1 MTHKKILIHALSLRE
16 HGGTARHLRS
26 FLPSLSAY
34 SPSVQYVLCVNA
46 DFAVPG
52 EYSNI
57 RILRIPIRA
66 DMRRVWWDQVMLPK
80 VARLEL
86 VDAIWCLLGFG
97 SMRPSVPQITFQR
110 APTYYCRWHLQTLKG
125 RERFETLVRRWLQLK
140 AMQASRCIVTPT
152 NSMRDM
158 ILSIY
163 PKLPSEKFKTIPHA
177 FDSQGLEATEPLP
190 LAVQKTLADCSGEAL
205 TVLYV
210 GHILPYKEL
219 DVLLEAFQLVTQSIH
234 RPVRLVLTIARE
246 DWPKGYDA
254 FVRQVK
260 TRGLERKVKI
270 LGKIPQLAI
279 GHLYRACDVVAFP
292 SLCESFGWPLVEATS
307 LGIPVLA
314 ADTPVNREMA
324 GEGALY
330 FAPRDVTSVAEQ
342 LQKLLEDEQLRAMVG
357 AAGGA
362 HFERTHLTWPE
373 YVQRCLEATFGSKAR
388 DNRDSP

>member
-1 MTHKKILIHALSLRE
+1 
-16 HGGTARHLRS
+16 
-26 FLPSLSAY
+26 
-34 SPSVQYVLCVNA
+34 
-46 DFAVPG
+46 
-52 EYSNI
+52 
-57 RILRIPIRA
+57 
-66 DMRRVWWDQVMLPK
+66 
-80 VARLEL
+80 
-86 VDAIWCLLGFG
+86 
-97 SMRPSVPQITFQR
+97 
-110 APTYYCRWHLQTLKG
+110 
-125 RERFETLVRRWLQLK
+125 
-140 AMQASRCIVTPT
+140 
-152 NSMRDM
+152 
-158 ILSIY
+158 
-163 PKLPSEKFKTIPHA
+163 
-177 FDSQGLEATEPLP
+177 
-190 LAVQKTLADCSGEAL
+190 
-205 TVLYV
+205 VLYV